1 MNRRTRGI
9 APLVIASTLG
19 ASALLSGCATEPVT
33 SCEQFEQSRSRMR
46 YDTVYR
52 YSAADT
58 RVASKS
64 FVPVRRSEPVT
75 VRWYT
80 LRVNR
85 TQIRPC
91 DHLYLT
97 KDLYLRRTN
106 DVSISLYEQREF
118 YSADGQ
124 LIATKRE
131 DMTGQLETSGFYSAS
146 VPLPIPRE
154 APPGAY
160 RVVMRLLLK
169 RPNAAERT
177 IATASAEFRVHP

>member
-1 MNRRTRGI
+1 ML
-9 APLVIASTLG
+9 AASV
-19 ASALLSGCATEPVT
+19 LLSGCATEPLN
-33 SCEQFEQSRSRMR
+33 SCEQFDQARSHMR

-58 RVASKS
+58 RSASKS
-64 FVPVRRSEPVT
+64 FAPVRRSEPVT

-80 LRVNR
+80 LRLNR
-85 TQIRPC
+85 SQIRTC

-97 KDLYLRRTN
+97 KDLYIRRSN
-106 DVSISLYEQREF
+106 AASIALYEQREF
-118 YSADGQ
+118 YAAEGQ

-131 DMTGQLETSGFYSAS
+131 DVTAQLETSGFYSAA

-160 RVVMRLLLK
+160 RVVTRLLLK
-169 RPNAAERT
+169 TSNAAERT
-177 IATASAEFRVHP
+177 IASASADFRVLP

>member
-1 MNRRTRGI
+1 M
-9 APLVIASTLG
+9 
-19 ASALLSGCATEPVT
+19 SALLSGCATEPLN
-33 SCEQFEQSRSRMR
+33 SCEQFDQARSHMR

-64 FVPVRRSEPVT
+64 FVPARRSEPVT

-97 KDLYLRRTN
+97 KDLYLRRAN
-106 DVSISLYEQREF
+106 DVSIMLNEQREF
-118 YSADGQ
+118 YSAEGQ

-131 DMTGQLETSGFYSAS
+131 DVTSQLDTSGFYSAS
-146 VPLPIPRE
+146 IPLPIPRE

-160 RVVMRLLLK
+160 RVVTRLLLK
-169 RPNAAERT
+169 LPNAAERT
-177 IATASAEFRVHP
+177 IASASAEFRVHP